1 MSPGARMEYLESIVS
16 RYKQSSKKQKTA
28 ILDEFCTSTG
38 YNRKYAIYLIYT
50 FKRFTKQRPKKR
62 GKPSKYNKPEIIEPL
77 RRIWLAANLPCSKRL
92 KAILPQWIGF
102 YHKEYGSLPV
112 PIVQL
117 LLKVSAP
124 TIDRRLKPFK
134 AKYKKHGRCT
144 TKPGTL
150 LKEHILVKTDQ
161 WDETR
166 PGFLEADT
174 VALCGG
180 SLLGDFTYI
189 IDYTDIATTWCEQ
202 RAVFGKGETD
212 VLKQTK
218 DVEDKLPF
226 PLLGFNSD
234 NGSEFL
240 NWHLLRHFTKRKKPV
255 QFTRS
260 RPYHKD
266 DNAHIE
272 QKNWTQVRQWL
283 GYSRFDNPN
292 VVPLL
297 NDLFRS
303 EWRLYHNFF
312 MPSVKLLEKKQ
323 VAAKTIK
330 RYDAPKTPY
339 QRVMESK
346 HIPAS
351 VKHDL
356 KEQFESLNPFTLR
369 KAIDAKLK
377 KIFSICTLKNRQRT

>member
-1 MSPGARMEYLESIVS
+1 MSPGARMEYLDSIVT

-28 ILDEFCTSTG
+28 ILDEFCTSAG

-50 FKRFTKQRPKKR
+50 FKRFTKPKPRKR
-62 GKPSKYNKPEIIEPL
+62 GKPSNYNTQSIIEPL
-77 RRIWLAANLPCSKRL
+77 RHVWLAANLPCSKRL

-102 YHKEYGSLPV
+102 YHKEYESLSV

-117 LLKVSAP
+117 LLKISAP
-124 TIDRRLKPFK
+124 TIDRILKPYK
-134 AKYKKHGRCT
+134 AKYKTHGRCT

-150 LKEHILVKTDQ
+150 LKEHILVKTNQ
-161 WDETR
+161 WDESR

-180 SLLGDFTYI
+180 SLLGDFVYV
-189 IDYTDIATTWCEQ
+189 IDYTDIATAWGEQ

-212 VLKQTK
+212 VLEQTK
-218 DVEDKLPF
+218 DVENRLPF
-226 PLLGFNSD
+226 SLLGFDSD

-283 GYSRFDNPN
+283 GYARFDNPS

-297 NDLFRS
+297 NDLFRN
-303 EWRLYHNFF
+303 EWQLYHNFF

-330 RYDAPKTPY
+330 RYDTPKTPY
-339 QRVMESK
+339 QRVLESP
-346 HIPAS
+346 HVSTA
-351 VKHDL
+351 VKRSL
-356 KEQFESLNPFTLR
+356 KEQFETLNPFKLR
-369 KAIDAKLK
+369 KTIDAKLK
-377 KIFSICTLKNRQRT
+377 KIFSICTLKNR